1 MTELEALRAEVD
13 RLRLGLLS
21 VAGCANC
28 AVCHERAYDLVGTPW
43 RPLEDVMWTWER
55 EPN

>member
-1 MTELEALRAEVD
+1 VTELEALRAEVN

-28 AVCHERAYDLVGTPW
+28 AVCHELAYDLVGTPW

-55 EPN
+55 EPK